1 MIYYDKIGYN
11 IGMKTYGTLLEET
24 QMAIEKILEGAQE
37 YEIGGRRL
45 RRADLQW
52 LYERERF
59 LLKKL
64 ENYGDV
70 APTGANTRFK
80 ANVSFVQ

>member
-1 MIYYDKIGYN
+1 
-11 IGMKTYGTLLEET
+11 MKTYGALLMET
-24 QMAIEKILEGAQE
+24 QTAIEKIIEGAQE

-52 LYERERF
+52 LYERERM
-59 LLKKL
+59 LMEKL

-70 APTGANTRFK
+70 TPVNTGSRFK
-80 ANVSFVQ
+80 ANVSFV

>member
-1 MIYYDKIGYN
+1 
-11 IGMKTYGTLLEET
+11 MKTYGALLIET
-24 QMAIEKILEGAQE
+24 QTAIEKILEGAQE

-64 ENYGDV
+64 EDHGDV
-70 APTGANTRFK
+70 SPINTTPRFK
-80 ANVSFVQ
+80 ANVSFV